1 MKKTLLA
8 SLVCVVALAGC
19 NQKEETV
26 APTQSQSEANPICN
40 AENLA
45 GGWSQGEV
53 TPEAQQ
59 ALDFVLGQ
67 MNTAAKLK
75 EILSVRTQVVN
86 GLNYAIE
93 FEMDNGEA
101 WNTIVYRSL
110 KGDMEMTQ
118 PAQQGRLCP

>member
-1 MKKTLLA
+1 
-8 SLVCVVALAGC
+8 
-19 NQKEETV
+19 
-26 APTQSQSEANPICN
+26 
-40 AENLA
+40 
-45 GGWSQGEV
+45 V

-86 GLNYAIE
+86 GINYAIE
-93 FEMDNGEA
+93 FEMDNGEV